1 MVFLYRNVTLTKNDM
16 KNFLPMFSLTCLLA
30 IFSCNEPRQGREELA
45 GEENDEKFEKKN
57 LRNDA
62 QFVEEV
68 VASNY
73 AEIKMAEIANQRS
86 RNSEVKQIAQMVQ
99 ADHSGSLNELKT
111 LAQSKAISVPV
122 EETDEARLKMENFS
136 AESGRNFDEKWCKEM
151 IDKHEDNIDRFE
163 KRLENSDDADLKS
176 WISKTLLTLR
186 SHHDKL
192 KACQEKLKEGKS

>member
-1 MVFLYRNVTLTKNDM
+1 M
-16 KNFLPMFSLTCLLA
+16 KSFFKIFSLTCLVA
-30 IFSCNEPRQGREELA
+30 IYSCNDPRQGREELA
-45 GEENDEKFEKKN
+45 GEGNNEKFEEKN
-57 LRNDA
+57 SRNDA

-86 RNSEVKQIAQMVQ
+86 RNSEVKQIAQMLQ
-99 ADHSGSLNELKT
+99 TDHSGSLNELKT

-122 EETDEARLKMENFS
+122 EENDEARQKMENFS
-136 AESGRNFDEKWCKEM
+136 AESGKDFDVKWCKEM

-176 WISKTLLTLR
+176 WISRTLPTLR